1 MIFGSNL
8 GLAGVALLALSL
20 TMRVAE
26 AVDNE
31 PPTCDHGGPY
41 ECIPQHAVE
50 FDGRG
55 SYDPD
60 GVIVSYVWS
69 FGDGHTA
76 TGALVTHR
84 YEVVGSFTVALLVT
98 DNDDNFSVCETIARI
113 VEPCPGNCP
122 PICDAGGPYH
132 GIAGVP
138 IQFDGSGSLPV
149 IACIPLVQFAWTFG
163 DGATAVGPQP
173 LRTYTTPGDFNITLT
188 IVDSDG
194 ATSSCSSVAVVAE
207 PSGVDPTTWGRIKN
221 TVLE

>member
-1 MIFGSNL
+1 MLGSNL
-8 GLAGVALLALSL
+8 RLPAVMGLLALGL
-20 TMRVAE
+20 TMRPVE

-31 PPTCDHGGPY
+31 PPTCEHGGPY
-41 ECIPQHAVE
+41 ECVPQHSVE

-60 GVIVSYVWS
+60 GVIVSYLWY

-76 TGALVTHR
+76 TGALVPHR

-98 DNDDNFSVCETIARI
+98 DDDDNFSVCETIARI

-122 PICDAGGPYH
+122 PVCDAGGPYY
-132 GIAGVP
+132 GMTGVP
-138 IQFDGSGSLPV
+138 IQFDGLGSLPV
-149 IACIPLVQFAWTFG
+149 IPCIPLVYFGWTFG
-163 DGATAVGPQP
+163 DGATALGPQP
-173 LRTYTTPGDFNITLT
+173 LHTYTTPGSFYVMLT
-188 IVDSDG
+188 IMDSDG
-194 ATSSCSSVAVVAE
+194 AASSCFSQAVVAE